1 MKKNLNFILILVI
14 ITCATIEGSHLFHRR
29 LEGES
34 ITLKFTKAYNLIFGD
49 DSKWKFDIYYAKY
62 TTQPSTGSTYTV
74 SILYNEQT
82 KYASCT
88 VASTSLLNC
97 ILNESNQ
104 AKSDLIQINYQQNTA
119 TIGWTSMTEVYK
131 IPINATLNYDDSYSL
146 TYDSSSNNWGFKV
159 KLMEKDILPENGFVT
174 IDLNYDTSKNILA
187 ECTHNNHYLNC
198 QFNLNKPT
206 KFLFKIS
213 KTKISGSISWE
224 NKSDNTKELTIP
236 LAYKLTNYWKSY
248 ELELINGQWNY
259 KMQARTDESI
269 TYKSTLITINSRI
282 LKKNNDIKIYLTR
295 CYSLTNE
302 NTNSDYECKVI
313 GDNQEITDLVS
324 VSILPNNDISLNW
337 NGKLKADEIIT
348 RKAELSFVKAHDL
361 IYSNRD
367 WKFKIDVKDDENMP
381 ENAIV
386 WVTVKA
392 FTTSS
397 VQWYYKICTFNEHVL
412 SCADGSDSSSSGD
425 TLVRIQTQKQ
435 RQSIGSVT
443 WKNVKLL
450 HIDIPLNYTFS
461 TFKNAYG
468 GFFTDKWHF
477 MINANYKDSCP
488 VNATVIID
496 ILQNDVETTASCI
509 LLQKNAGSNGK
520 LHCIS
525 DYPDQENTDSIKIS
539 SAKKYGS
546 VHGKEVLLVIIMK

>member
-1 MKKNLNFILILVI
+1 MKKKFKFTLILVI
-14 ITCATIEGSHLFHRR
+14 LTCTTIEGSHLFHRR

-34 ITLKFTKAYNLIFGD
+34 ITLQFTKAYNLIFGD

-104 AKSDLIQINYQQNTA
+104 AKTDLIQINNQQNTA
-119 TIGWTSMTEVYK
+119 TIGWISLAGVYK
-131 IPINATLNYDDSYSL
+131 IPINANLNYDDSYSL
-146 TYDSSSNNWGFKV
+146 TYDSSSKNWGFKV

-224 NKSDNTKELTIP
+224 NLKSDNTKELTIP

-269 TYKSTLITINSRI
+269 TYKSTLITINSKI
-282 LKKNNDIKIYLTR
+282 LKKIMT
-295 CYSLTNE
+295 
-302 NTNSDYECKVI
+302 
-313 GDNQEITDLVS
+313 
-324 VSILPNNDISLNW
+324 
-337 NGKLKADEIIT
+337 LKFI
-348 RKAELSFVKAHDL
+348 
-361 IYSNRD
+361 
-367 WKFKIDVKDDENMP
+367 
-381 ENAIV
+381 
-386 WVTVKA
+386 
-392 FTTSS
+392 
-397 VQWYYKICTFNEHVL
+397 
-412 SCADGSDSSSSGD
+412 
-425 TLVRIQTQKQ
+425 
-435 RQSIGSVT
+435 
-443 WKNVKLL
+443 
-450 HIDIPLNYTFS
+450 
-461 TFKNAYG
+461 
-468 GFFTDKWHF
+468 
-477 MINANYKDSCP
+477 
-488 VNATVIID
+488 
-496 ILQNDVETTASCI
+496 
-509 LLQKNAGSNGK
+509 
-520 LHCIS
+520 
-525 DYPDQENTDSIKIS
+525 
-539 SAKKYGS
+539 
-546 VHGKEVLLVIIMK
+546 